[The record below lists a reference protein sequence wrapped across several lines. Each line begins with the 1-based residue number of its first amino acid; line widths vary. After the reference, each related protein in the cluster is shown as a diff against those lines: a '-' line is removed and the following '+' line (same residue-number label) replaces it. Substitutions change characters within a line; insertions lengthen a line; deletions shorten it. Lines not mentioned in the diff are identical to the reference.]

1 MFLWNF
7 NQRTGSTVALLGS
20 YITRIFLRFGLWCL
34 MPLSTIFQLY
44 RGGKK
49 YPYKQR
55 YIAGSAKC
63 SKIPLSKLLTSINIM
78 GQNRVSALQ

>member
-1 MFLWNF
+1 
-7 NQRTGSTVALLGS
+7 
-20 YITRIFLRFGLWCL
+20 

-63 SKIPLSKLLTSINIM
+63 SMIPLSKLLTSINSFFFTKH
-78 GQNRVSALQ
+78 NRANYFNLVFLALSGGIVV